1 VAVSN
6 LIAITRG
13 VSPAIVRCEL
23 THVPRV
29 PIDPVQ
35 AAAQH
40 VEYERALT
48 RMGCSVQRLDTE
60 PDMPDSVFVEDTAVV
75 LDELAVIMR
84 PGAESRRREVPRVAG
99 ALADH
104 RRTATIDAPGAID
117 GGDVL
122 VIGQTIFVGETA
134 RTNAA
139 AIDQF
144 REIVSPLGYDVRSVP
159 VQRCLHLKS
168 AATAVDENTLLI
180 NRAWLPEEPFTSY
193 DLIEV
198 DPAEPAAAN
207 VVRVGQR
214 LLYSAAYPRTR
225 ERLEARGCEVTLVD
239 VSEIAKAEGAVTCC
253 SLIFKSGGIPK
264 P

>member
-1 VAVSN
+1 VSN

-23 THVPRV
+23 THVARL
-29 PIDPVQ
+29 PIDPVK

-60 PDMPDSVFVEDTAVV
+60 PDLPDSVFVEDMAVV
-75 LDELAVIMR
+75 LDELAVVMR
-84 PGAESRRREVPRVAG
+84 PGAESRRPEVPRVAA
-99 ALADH
+99 ALARH
-104 RRTATIDAPGAID
+104 RRTTNIEAPGTMD

-122 VIGQTIFVGETA
+122 VLGQTIFIGETA

-139 AIDQF
+139 AIEQF

-159 VQRCLHLKS
+159 VRRCLHLKS
-168 AATAVDENTLLI
+168 AATAVDDYTLLV
-180 NRAWLPEEPFTSY
+180 NRAWLPADRFADY
-193 DLIEV
+193 DLV
-198 DPAEPAAAN
+198 DVDASEPAAAN

-225 ERLEARGCEVTLVD
+225 ERLEARGCEVTAVD

-253 SLIFKSGGIPK
+253 SLIFKPGGTPK